1 MQTLPQLPHRAL
13 AFVLTA
19 IASVAA
25 AAQPPAAKPQ
35 PVAIQVPAGFE
46 VIPVALPPLV
56 RFPMLGNFDERG
68 RLFVAENAG
77 VNLDEKELEAQ
88 RPSRITMLED
98 TDGDGIFD
106 RSSVFADQLAFPMG
120 AVWHEGALFVT
131 SAPGLWRLEDRD
143 GDGRADSRTL
153 LASGFKSNGNAADV
167 HGPFL
172 HPNGRLYWCHGR
184 KGHEVHQIPGGALV
198 SKALGARIWSCR
210 PDGSDIQVHAGGGMD
225 NPVEVAFNQEGEIFG
240 TVNIFQGGPRADAIV
255 HWVHGGV
262 YPRTDQ
268 EPVIAEFRR
277 TGDLLPPVAFIGHV
291 APAGIALPR
300 SDAWGAEYRNNLFH
314 AEFNT
319 HRIMRVPLERSG
331 ATYRGVAQP
340 FATTA
345 DTGAH
350 FTDVIEDADGSL
362 LVIDTGAWF
371 RRGCPTSV
379 VSRPDITGGIYRIR
393 RIGARG
399 PADPRGNAIGWTTL
413 SPESLVALLGDPR
426 PVVRDRAV
434 AELVKRA
441 AAAVPA
447 LAAALSHSSH
457 LARSNAV
464 WALTRI
470 GSPAAQ
476 SAARRALPDRDARV
490 REVACQSAFV
500 TGDRE
505 ALEALVARLS
515 DDSPGVQREAA
526 RALGRLRNPKAIP
539 ALGVAAAIPR
549 DAILTHALIYALIEI
564 DAPAETQALLTH
576 REPLAR
582 RAAMIAL
589 DAGERGK
596 LSAAP
601 VFAALRDREPAL
613 RSAALQIAVRHPEW
627 GRAAADYL
635 ATAVAGPLEPAA
647 KEIVTRLVA
656 AFLIA
661 PEVREWLRASS
672 ATALDPVQLLDAIA
686 AAPGAWDE
694 SWRELLASSLRSPDT
709 PRAQAALR
717 AIAAHRQRGF
727 SAILQEVGRDANRP
741 AALRVAALR
750 LVAGAGAD
758 MDGASYEMLLG
769 PFVGGGTPDSRLQAA
784 TVLAEAKLS
793 RAQLLKLT
801 DVMPAAGPVELQQLL
816 GAFQRGPAD
825 AEIAARLLGQLTR
838 SPGRWGV
845 RPQTLQAV
853 FQRFPPPAHENA
865 GPVIAEIMNQN
876 AAKDARVTELE
887 TLAAGGNPVRGRT
900 AFLAGTGACVTCHR
914 IGDTGGVLGPDLSH
928 IGRIRTPRDLLEAI
942 SFPNATIAR
951 GYEAFQ
957 VNTRDGN
964 SLLGTIPRETTDRVF
979 VLTADGRE
987 HAVPRSAI
995 TKQEPV
1001 AQSLMPPGL
1010 DRALEPQALADLVA
1024 YLGGLK

>member
-1 MQTLPQLPHRAL
+1 MRTLPQLPHRAPAFAL
-13 AFVLTA
+13 AV
-19 IASVAA
+19 IASAVAT
-25 AAQPPAAKPQ
+25 AQPPAANPR

-56 RFPMLGNFDERG
+56 TFPMLGNFDERG

-77 VNLDEKELEAQ
+77 VNLDEKELDAK
-88 RPSRITMLED
+88 RPSCITMLED

-106 RSSVFADQLAFPMG
+106 RSTVFADQLAFPMG

-143 GDGRADSRTL
+143 GDGRADSRALVAT
-153 LASGFKSNGNAADV
+153 GFKSNGNAADV

-184 KGHEVHQIPGGALV
+184 KGHEVYQNGGGALV
-198 SKALGARIWSCR
+198 SKGLGARIWSCR
-210 PDGSDIQVHAGGGMD
+210 PDGSDIQVYAGGGMD
-225 NPVEVAFNQEGEIFG
+225 NPVELAFNQEGEMFG
-240 TVNIFQGGPRADAIV
+240 TVNIFQGSPRSDAIL

-268 EPVIAEFRR
+268 EPVIAEFKR

-300 SDAWGAEYRNNLFH
+300 SEAWGADYRNNLLY

-319 HRIMRVPLERSG
+319 HRIMRVPLERTG
-331 ATYRGVAQP
+331 ATYRGAAQV
-340 FATTA
+340 FATAA
-345 DTGAH
+345 DSGVH

-399 PADPRGNAIGWTTL
+399 PADPRGNAIAWTAS
-413 SPESLVALLGDPR
+413 SPEALTALLGDPR
-426 PVVRDRAV
+426 YVVRDRAV
-434 AELVKRA
+434 AELVKRG

-447 LAAALSHSSH
+447 LTTALENTHY
-457 LARSNAV
+457 LVRSNAV

-476 SAARRALPDRDARV
+476 SAARRALPDHDARI
-490 REVACQSAFV
+490 REVACQSAFI
-500 TGDRE
+500 TSDSHAAE
-505 ALEALVARLS
+505 ALIARLG
-515 DDSPGVQREAA
+515 DDSPSVQREAA

-539 ALGVAAAIPR
+539 ALGAAAAIPH
-549 DAILTHALIYALIEI
+549 DPILTHALIYALIEI
-564 DAPAETQALLTH
+564 DSPAETQALLNH

-589 DAGERGK
+589 DASAGEK
-596 LSAAP
+596 LGAAP
-601 VFAALRDREPAL
+601 VFAALRDQEPAL
-613 RSAALQIAVRHPEW
+613 RSAALKIAVRHPEW

-635 ATAVAGPLEPAA
+635 ATAVAGTLEPAA
-647 KEIVTRLVA
+647 KEVVARLVA
-656 AFLIA
+656 AFLSA
-661 PEVREWLRASS
+661 QEVRDWLRASP
-672 ATALDPVQLLDAIA
+672 APALDPVLLLDAIA
-686 AAPGAWDE
+686 GAPNAWDE

-709 PRAQAALR
+709 HRAQAALR
-717 AIAAHRQRGF
+717 AIATHRQRGF
-727 SAILQEVGRDANRP
+727 SALLQDVGRDTSRP
-741 AALRVAALR
+741 AAMRVAALR
-750 LVAGAGAD
+750 LATGVGTEMDAGSFD
-758 MDGASYEMLLG
+758 LLLG
-769 PFVGGGTPDSRLQAA
+769 PFVVGGTPDARLQAA
-784 TVLAEAKLS
+784 TVLAEAKLN

-801 DVMPAAGPVELQQLL
+801 DVMPGAGPVELQQLL
-816 GAFQRGPAD
+816 DAFQRGPAD
-825 AEIAARLLGQLTR
+825 AETAARLLGQLTK

-853 FQRFPPPAHENA
+853 FLRFPPPAHENA
-865 GPVIAEIMNQN
+865 GPLIAEIMNQN

-887 TLAAGGNPVRGRT
+887 TLAGGGDPARGRA
-900 AFLAGTGACVTCHR
+900 AFFAGTGACLTCHR
-914 IGDTGGVLGPDLSH
+914 VGDTGGVLGPDLSH
-928 IGRIRTPRDLLEAI
+928 IGRIRTSRDLLEAI
-942 SFPNATIAR
+942 SFPSATIAR

-957 VNTRDGN
+957 VTTRDGN
-964 SLLGTIPRETTDRVF
+964 SLLGTIPRETSDTVF
-979 VLTADGRE
+979 LLTADGRE
-987 HAVPRSAI
+987 NPVPRATI
-995 TKQEPV
+995 TKQEPI
-1001 AQSLMPPGL
+1001 AMSLMPPGL
-1010 DRALEPQALADLVA
+1010 DRAVEPKVLADLVA
-1024 YLGGLK
+1024 FLRSLQ